1 MGIDLAM
8 EQEIDLFHQGDSK
21 YSYRL
26 LGAHEASQDGDDGI
40 RFIVWAP
47 HAAQVNI
54 VGAFNQWNSKHHKM
68 KKINDRGLWHL
79 FIPNLKKG
87 MMYKYEIIT
96 NQNKVQLKADPYAFF
111 NELRPNTAS
120 IIYPTQHYK
129 WNDEEWMKQRR
140 EANVYESPLSI
151 YEIHLGS
158 WEHIEREKYFTYAEY
173 AEKVIPYV
181 KELGYTHIELLPI
194 NEHPYDRS
202 WGYQLTGY
210 YAVTSRYGTPEDFR
224 YFVDCCHQHDLGVL
238 LDWVPGHFCKDDH
251 GLRQFDG
258 EALYEYKDSRKAEN
272 HTWGTLSFD
281 IGCPEVQ
288 SFLISNAIYW
298 LKEFHVDGLRVDA
311 VANMLYL
318 DYDKEHGQWEPN
330 KYGGRENIE
339 AIDFLRKMNE
349 AIFEEVPDVLMMAE
363 ESTTWPLVSHPTYVG
378 GLGFNY
384 KWNMGWM
391 NDILRYMEMD
401 PIYRR
406 YHHHLITFSMMY
418 AFSENFVLPI
428 SHDELVHGKKSLLN
442 KMPGDYWKK
451 FANLRLFLGYMF
463 THPGKKLLFMGSEFG
478 QFDEWKD
485 MDQLDWNLF
494 SFDSHQQISNY
505 VKELHQLYKQYPA
518 LWILDHKQA
527 GFTWIDANNYEQSI
541 ISFIRNDKD
550 NSEQLVIIC
559 NFTPVVYHNYKVGVP
574 KTGFYQEIFSSDST
588 GFGGSGQVNGLNIE
602 SNHTPW
608 HNQNQHIEMTI
619 PPLGISILKR
629 NSVSS

>member
-1 MGIDLAM
+1 MVIDQVL
-8 EQEIDLFHQGDSK
+8 EQEIELFHKGLSR

-26 LGAHEASQDGDDGI
+26 LGAHEDSQNGEIGI

-47 HAAQVNI
+47 HAAQVNV
-54 VGAFNQWNSKHHKM
+54 VGVFNHWDSQDHTM
-68 KKINDRGLWHL
+68 QKINDGGLWYL
-79 FIPNLKKG
+79 FIPNLEKEQI
-87 MMYKYEIIT
+87 YKYEIT
-96 NQNKVQLKADPYAFF
+96 TKQGNVFLKADPYAFSS
-111 NELRPNTAS
+111 ELRPNTAS
-120 IIYPTQHYK
+120 VVHPIQDYDWKDQ
-129 WNDEEWMKQRR
+129 EWMKRR
-140 EANVYESPLSI
+140 KETNLYESPLSI
-151 YEIHLGS
+151 YEMHLGS
-158 WEHIEREKYFTYAEY
+158 WKYIEREKYYTYREY

-210 YAVTSRYGTPEDFR
+210 YSVTSRYGTAEDFR
-224 YFVDCCHQHDLGVL
+224 YFVDCCHQHGLGVL

-258 EALYEYKDSRKAEN
+258 EALFEYRDPGKAEK
-272 HTWGTLSFD
+272 HSWGTLSFD
-281 IGCPEVQ
+281 TGCPEVQ

-311 VANMLYL
+311 VASMLYL
-318 DYDKEHGQWEPN
+318 DYDKEHGQWKPN
-330 KYGGRENIE
+330 KYGGRENLE
-339 AIDFLRKMNE
+339 AIGFLKQLNE
-349 AIFEEVPDVLMMAE
+349 AVFAEVPDILMMAE
-363 ESTTWPLVSHPTYVG
+363 ESTAWPLVSYPTYVG

-401 PIYRR
+401 PIYRK
-406 YHHHLITFSMMY
+406 YHHHLITFSIMY
-418 AFSENFVLPI
+418 AFSENFILPI

-485 MDQLDWNLF
+485 MDELDWNLL
-494 SFDSHQQISNY
+494 SFESHQQVSTY
-505 VKELHQLYKQYPA
+505 LQKLQQLYKQLPA
-518 LWILDHKQA
+518 LWELDHKEE

-541 ISFIRNDKD
+541 ISFIRHNKD
-550 NSEQLVIIC
+550 NSEEIVIIC
-559 NFTPVVYHNYKVGVP
+559 NFTPVVYHHYKVGVP
-574 KTGFYQEIFSSDST
+574 EEGLYQEIFSSDSLD
-588 GFGGSGQVNGLNIE
+588 FGGSGQVNDVTLPSIN
-602 SNHTPW
+602 TPW
-608 HNQNQHIEMTI
+608 QSQNQHIEMTI
-619 PPLGISILKR
+619 PPLAISVIK
-629 NSVSS
+629 SISS